1 MGFKTRA
8 RQFFYCILCG
18 SMVEYSPIVLTYIM
32 LHVCLIMVILSEA
45 IGRILK
51 RYRLVIYSIIR
62 GKL

>member
-1 MGFKTRA
+1 MGYKTRA

-45 IGRILK
+45 KNLEEI
-51 RYRLVIYSIIR
+51 
-62 GKL
+62 